1 MSSQNI
7 YFLTDKNGRKT
18 HAVLPIETYE
28 ALIGLSDMVKNTA
41 TISHHEI
48 YTFKVKN
55 VIAQGYPKGPKTH
68 SAFVLI
74 KDSQLVLNTV
84 ESLPKHIKDIREKLL
99 GEGALE
105 LDAIHECFVLK
116 RDLPLKSSSV
126 AAALVSGNVRNG
138 LDVWLNREG
147 FSLKR
152 SGYGPKG
159 TTDLKSKKKG

>member
-28 ALIGLSDMVKNTA
+28 ALIGLADMVKNTA
-41 TISHHEI
+41 TISHNEI

-55 VIAQGYPKGPKTH
+55 VIAQGYPQGPRTH
-68 SAFVLI
+68 ASFMLI
-74 KDSQLVLNTV
+74 KNSQLVLKTV
-84 ESLPKHIKDIREKLL
+84 ESLPKHIKEMREKLL

-105 LDAIHECFVLK
+105 LDAVHECFVLK
-116 RDLPLKSSSV
+116 KDLLVKSSSV

-152 SGYGPKG
+152 SGFGPQG
-159 TTDLKSKKKG
+159 TTDLKAKKKG